1 MLRKKIEYYNI
12 DVFIR
17 HLIAINSIV
26 FSPWCLGFFLM
37 SIRTSGL
44 GELLLL
50 IGCIIL
56 IILFIPLFPFTL
68 AKEIYLFIKVTKNY
82 KKDNWFYHFFSLH
95 VFTHALFIGLL
106 IFFSLFDDMILGIYK
121 SLFTYITKIILWLV

>member
-17 HLIAINSIV
+17 HLIVINSIV
-26 FSPWCLGFFLM
+26 FFPWCLGFFLM
-37 SIRTSGL
+37 SIMTSGL

-56 IILFIPLFPFTL
+56 IILFIPLFSFTL

-106 IFFSLFDDMILGIYK
+106 IFFSLFDDMILGVYK
-121 SLFTYITKIILWLV
+121 SLFTYIAKIILWLV